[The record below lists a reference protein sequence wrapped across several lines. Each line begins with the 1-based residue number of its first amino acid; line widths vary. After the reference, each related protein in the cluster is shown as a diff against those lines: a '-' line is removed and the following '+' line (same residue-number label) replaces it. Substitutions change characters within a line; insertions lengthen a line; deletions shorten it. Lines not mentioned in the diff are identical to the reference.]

1 MRKRVWKWIFL
12 VAVGGPFL
20 LLIALAFV
28 FSKAR
33 FHNQVQLTGNTTSFQ
48 TYPPIP
54 AHDMNLLDPSWKTV
68 MSFSAKITAESD
80 SFFLKIYSPLR
91 LEPFKIIRGD
101 ELILEGEFVIKV
113 FSENNVSYI
122 NLNGTATSARKNEIE
137 LLPSI
142 VRSWRDWLLAVAAF
156 TVGWFAFWGFIG
168 RLFFEWPLREQLQG
182 ESTKIKRTKS
192 KKSTKPKRSKTKK

>member
-1 MRKRVWKWIFL
+1 MGQRICKWIFL
-12 VAVGGPFL
+12 ASVGGLFCFFV
-20 LLIALAFV
+20 ALAFV

-33 FHNQVQLTGNTTSFQ
+33 YHNKVQLTGSTTFFQ

-54 AHDMNLLDPSWKTV
+54 THDMNVLDPSWKTIV
-68 MSFSAKITAESD
+68 SFSTKITAESD
-80 SFFLKIYSPLR
+80 SFSLKIYSPLR

-101 ELILEGEFVIKV
+101 ELILEGDFAIKV
-113 FSENNVSYI
+113 FSENNGSYI

-168 RLFFEWPLREQLQG
+168 RFFFEWL
-182 ESTKIKRTKS
+182 S
-192 KKSTKPKRSKTKK
+192 KKRHPPQGSKSSRRYRPWWMRRRR